1 MPTNLNLEP
10 NTHTG
15 TALLRWSFSEFKQVD
30 RSKTWWIMAGLVVLA
45 MLIYAVTT
53 ANFLFALILIMGS
66 TLFITET
73 QRHPRQMNFA
83 ITGNGIILGKKY
95 WRWSELSNF
104 WIAYQP
110 PEIKKLYIEAKSSL
124 EPRLAIPLQ
133 NNNPLNVRQLLG
145 KYMTENLERE
155 DIPTSE
161 ALAKILKLQ

>member
-10 NTHTG
+10 NMHTG
-15 TALLRWSFSEFKQVD
+15 ATLLRWSFNEFKQID
-30 RSKTWWIMAGLVVLA
+30 RSRTWWVMAGLIVLA

-53 ANFLFALILIMGS
+53 ANFLFALILIMGA

-73 QRHPRQMNFA
+73 KRQPRQINFEV
-83 ITGNGIILGKKY
+83 TPNGIILGKKF

-124 EPRLAIPLQ
+124 EPRIAVPLHST
-133 NNNPLNVRQLLG
+133 NPLNVRQLLG
-145 KYMTENLERE
+145 KYMTENLDRE

-161 ALAKILKLQ
+161 ALAKLLKLQ